1 MLPPP
6 DNAAGLYPAHV
17 VDALNVLQRYAA
29 ETEAVRSD
37 RWAPY

>member
-6 DNAAGLYPAHV
+6 DNSAGHYPAHV
-17 VDALNVLQRYAA
+17 IDALNVLQRYAA
-29 ETEAVRSD
+29 ETGAVRSD